1 MNILALNHN
10 QYAVAAVAVTLCL
23 AGFYTIIDAGLSTTE
38 SGGFDSAGSD
48 VIITDD
54 EVQQPGRDSDGD
66 GLPDRMEQ
74 TLYGTDDNNPDT
86 DGDGLEDGW

>member
-48 VIITDD
+48 VIITDMKFSSQVGTLMVTAFQI
-54 EVQQPGRDSDGD
+54 EWNR
-66 GLPDRMEQ
+66 LYTARMKIIL
-74 TLYGTDDNNPDT
+74 TRMVTD
-86 DGDGLEDGW
+86 